1 MEENSLVKEIT
12 PEEVKLIDP
21 YEISYIAMK
30 NGSIIMVIEQ
40 NINVKNSFKNEGQ
53 DSPNFNLKGKKIMS
67 YITPKIKIDQEENEE
82 DYNVYY
88 SNNSNNKNN
97 IKKKTYELNDNIIK
111 KSNYKNNND
120 SFYSYDDIN
129 HAHKIQ

>member
-67 YITPKIKIDQEENEE
+67 YITPKIKIEQEENEE

-88 SNNSNNKNN
+88 SNNSNNSNNKNN
-97 IKKKTYELNDNIIK
+97 IQKK
-111 KSNYKNNND
+111 
-120 SFYSYDDIN
+120 
-129 HAHKIQ
+129 